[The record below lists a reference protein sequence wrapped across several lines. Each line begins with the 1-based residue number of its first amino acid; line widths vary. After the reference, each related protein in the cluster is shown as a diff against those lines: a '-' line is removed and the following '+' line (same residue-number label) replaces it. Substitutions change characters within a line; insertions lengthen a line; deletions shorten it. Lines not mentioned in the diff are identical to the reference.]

1 MKKAREQLEA
11 VRWIE
16 SLEGEMH
23 YDWDVDEQG
32 IQLLNAQPPGPEW
45 LRDLLGDT
53 FFSEVVDLSLS
64 DDKHYRSPGHT
75 TSVTD
80 EGAAHLEC
88 LTHLRTLCLFHTQ
101 VTDTGLQH
109 IKNLQQNSWVKSS
122 EQTWCFLAAER
133 LDFVRDG
140 RTNK

>member
-1 MKKAREQLEA
+1 MAQGLCGTRRAWRRGRGVAGALLWFIVALIFRRQFQFSIRSLLLLAVAIALPCGWMTAAMKKAREQLEA

-53 FFSEVVDLSLS
+53 FFSEVVDF
-64 DDKHYRSPGHT
+64 YPSPT
-75 TSVTD
+75 TSII
-80 EGAAHLEC
+80 GPP
-88 LTHLRTLCLFHTQ
+88 
-101 VTDTGLQH
+101 DT
-109 IKNLQQNSWVKSS
+109 
-122 EQTWCFLAAER
+122 R
-133 LDFVRDG
+133 PR
-140 RTNK
+140 